1 MKTRYIFVTGGV
13 ISGIGKGVCA
23 ASVGYLLK
31 SHGYSVF
38 SMKLDPYLNVTPGLL
53 SPIEHGEVYVTQDGA
68 ETDLDLGY
76 YERFIGTNLTYE
88 SSYTSGKLYKKLAE
102 KEQNGEYNGK
112 TLQVVP
118 HFTNEIQNVILNIEK
133 KYHPDFAI
141 IEIGGTVGDLES
153 NPFFYAIAQLSYM
166 YPKNVYFI
174 HVSYLP
180 QLETTLDYKTKPTQ
194 HSITVLRSL
203 GINPNM
209 IFLRSHK
216 KINKESIEKISK
228 ISFVQTK
235 NIVNIPDFKII
246 YQIPLYLQ
254 TKNIVKNICSHFNL
268 KTNNANLSKWEDF
281 VNKLKDTNKIEI
293 NLAMCGKYTAFEDA
307 YKSIKEALVIASA
320 YENIK
325 INFKWVDLISL
336 KQSEIKETLNKVDG
350 IILLPGKEIEG
361 WDNEVSC
368 AKYARESNIPTLGI
382 CWGFQAMA
390 YEFAK
395 TINKNVKTIE
405 FDTLTDK
412 NKDDFINEKVKT
424 YNEIDYPV
432 RIGNRKII
440 INKNTKA
447 YEIYNKLVIE
457 ERHKHRF
464 CIKPELFKKY
474 ENDDA
479 KISALNENKN
489 ICEIFEITSHPF
501 YIGVQYH
508 PEYNVKPTQPEKLFA
523 NFLIACKNGK

>member
-38 SMKLDPYLNVTPGLL
+38 SMKLDPYLNVMPGLL

-88 SSYTSGKLYKKLAE
+88 SSYTSGKLYKKLVE
-102 KEQNGEYNGK
+102 KEQNGDFSGK
-112 TLQVVP
+112 TLQVIP
-118 HFTNEIQNVILNIEK
+118 HFTNEIQSVILNIEK
-133 KYHPDFAI
+133 NYHPDFTI

-216 KINKESIEKISK
+216 KIDKESIEKISK

-254 TKNIVKNICSHFNL
+254 TKNIVKNICTHFNL
-268 KTNNANLSKWEDF
+268 KTNKANLSK
-281 VNKLKDTNKIEI
+281 
-293 NLAMCGKYTAFEDA
+293 
-307 YKSIKEALVIASA
+307 
-320 YENIK
+320 
-325 INFKWVDLISL
+325 
-336 KQSEIKETLNKVDG
+336 
-350 IILLPGKEIEG
+350 
-361 WDNEVSC
+361 
-368 AKYARESNIPTLGI
+368 
-382 CWGFQAMA
+382 
-390 YEFAK
+390 
-395 TINKNVKTIE
+395 
-405 FDTLTDK
+405 
-412 NKDDFINEKVKT
+412 
-424 YNEIDYPV
+424 
-432 RIGNRKII
+432 
-440 INKNTKA
+440 
-447 YEIYNKLVIE
+447 
-457 ERHKHRF
+457 
-464 CIKPELFKKY
+464 
-474 ENDDA
+474 
-479 KISALNENKN
+479 
-489 ICEIFEITSHPF
+489 
-501 YIGVQYH
+501 
-508 PEYNVKPTQPEKLFA
+508 
-523 NFLIACKNGK
+523 

>member
-1 MKTRYIFVTGGV
+1 MRTRYIFVTGGV

-31 SHGYSVF
+31 SHGYNVF
-38 SMKLDPYLNVTPGLL
+38 SMKLDPYLNVMPGLL

-102 KEQNGEYNGK
+102 KEQNGDFNGK

-118 HFTNEIQNVILNIEK
+118 NFTNEIQNVILNIEK
-133 KYHPDFAI
+133 NYHPDFAI

-194 HSITVLRSL
+194 HSITILRSL

-216 KINKESIEKISK
+216 KIDKSSSEKISK
-228 ISFVQTK
+228 ISFVKTK

-246 YQIPLYLQ
+246 YQIPLYLE
-254 TKNIVKNICSHFNL
+254 TKNVIKNICDHFQL
-268 KTNNANLSKWEDF
+268 KLNKANLSKWEEF
-281 VNKLKDTNKIEI
+281 VNKLKDKNRQEI
-293 NLAMCGKYTAFEDA
+293 TIAMCGKYASFEDA
-307 YKSIKEALVIASA
+307 YKSIKEALIIASA
-320 YENIK
+320 YENVK
-325 INFKWVDLISL
+325 INFKWIDLASL
-336 KQSEIKETLNKVDG
+336 KWDEIKSNLTHVNG
-350 IILLPGKEIEG
+350 IMLLPGKGIEG
-361 WDNEVSC
+361 WNNEVAC
-368 AKYARESNIPTLGI
+368 ANYARENNIPTLGI

-390 YEFAK
+390 YEYAHSINSKVKSCEFSIK
-395 TINKNVKTIE
+395 ENKNNDN
-405 FDTLTDK
+405 F
-412 NKDDFINEKVKT
+412 FNEKVKLH
-424 YNEIDYPV
+424 NEIDFPI
-432 RIGNRKII
+432 RIGDRKIKI
-440 INKNTKA
+440 TKNTKA
-447 YEIYNKLVIE
+447 YEIYKTMQIE
-457 ERHKHRF
+457 ERHKHKYS
-464 CIKPELFKKY
+464 INPNTFKVFT
-474 ENDDA
+474 NNDA
-479 KISALNENKN
+479 KISATNENNN
-489 ICEIFEITSHPF
+489 ICEIFEIASHPF
-501 YIGVQYH
+501 YLGVQYH
-508 PEYNVKPTQPEKLFA
+508 PEYNVKPTQPEKLFTS
-523 NFLIACKNGK
+523 FLLACKNLK